1 MQHAGVGALMQHMK
15 AGVLM
20 QHMGAVGADVAHRGK
35 GH

>member
-1 MQHAGVGALMQHMK
+1 MQHAGVGALMQHTK